1 MERFPDFARVTE
13 LAAIAAAKWKGR
25 GEAKL
30 ADKAAVDV
38 MRLALNELDFRGEV
52 VVGEGGK
59 DQSYELY
66 IGERFGRGNGPVLDI
81 AVDPLECTSSVAYGR
96 PNALTV
102 IAAAPQG
109 ALYRGIDSYM
119 EKIAVGPEA
128 AEVID
133 LDLPVAENLKRVAE
147 ALGKDI
153 SEITV
158 AVLDRPRHEKLIAE
172 IRQAGAR
179 IELFTDGD
187 VAMAIATCLKESPID
202 VMMGVGGSTEAVL
215 AAAALKCY
223 GGEMLCRW
231 QAKPEQLP
239 KLQELGIDI
248 QKKLKVADLVKSEEV
263 MFAATGVVS
272 GPLLDGVITEP
283 HKIITHTLIAS
294 AKNKNVS
301 YVRKEHLTG
310 QLHPHSHFIN
320 HMKQPMLYIL
330 PFDHRGSFMKM
341 FGFEEKTLTAE
352 QVEKLKSYKM
362 VIYEGMLEALKMGAP
377 KDKAAILVDEQ
388 FGSEIHKAARS
399 ADLARILT
407 TEKSGQDEFDFEY
420 GDKFGEH
427 IERLAPAYVKALVR
441 YNPAGDQVMNQRQTA
456 RLKKL
461 NDWCKTKGY
470 KFLFELLA
478 IPTKEQLAQCGNSKD
493 EYEKKMQ
500 AKVVAAGIAEL
511 QADGVEPDIWKLE
524 GLENPED
531 MRMVAKQA
539 RSNGR
544 TNVGIV
550 VLGRGESEEKV
561 LKWLKASAN
570 IEGVVG
576 FAVGR
581 TVFSAPLQKYHKG
594 EISREE
600 AIKEIAKNYKKF
612 VDLFEEVKKG
622 V

>member
-1 MERFPDFARVTE
+1 MEGFPDFSRATE
-13 LAAIAAAKWKGR
+13 LAAIAAAKWRGK

-30 ADKAAVDV
+30 ADKAAVDA
-38 MRLALNELDFRGEV
+38 MRQALNELDFRGEV
-52 VVGEGGK
+52 VVGEGDK

-66 IGERFGRGNGPVLDI
+66 IGERFGRGNNLLWDI

-109 ALYRGIDSYM
+109 TLYRGIDSYM

-128 AEVID
+128 ANVID
-133 LDLPVAENLKRVAE
+133 LDLPVAKNLQRVAV

-231 QAKPEQLP
+231 QAKPEQIP
-239 KLQELGIDI
+239 KLQELGIDVK
-248 QKKLKVADLVKSEEV
+248 QKLKVADLVKSEEV
-263 MFAATGVVS
+263 IFAATGVVS
-272 GPLLDGVITEP
+272 GPLLDGVVTEP
-283 HKIITHTLIAS
+283 HKIITHTLVAY
-294 AKNKNVS
+294 AKNKSVS
-301 YVRKEHLTG
+301 YIRKEHLTG
-310 QLHPHSHFIN
+310 QPHPHSHFIN
-320 HMKQPMLYIL
+320 NMKQPMLYIL
-330 PFDHRGSFMKM
+330 PFDHRGSFIKM
-341 FGFEEKTLTAE
+341 FGFEEKTLTPE
-352 QVEKLKSYKM
+352 QAAKLSDYKK

-377 KDKAAILVDEQ
+377 KDKAAILVDEK
-388 FGSEIHKAARS
+388 FGAEIHRAARA
-399 ADLARILT
+399 ADITRILT
-407 TEKSGQDEFDFEY
+407 TEKSGQDEFDFEH
-420 GDKFGEH
+420 GDDFGKY
-427 IERLAPAYVKALVR
+427 IEKLAPAYVKVLVR
-441 YNPAGDQVMNQRQTA
+441 YNPDGEQAMNQRQIA
-456 RLKKL
+456 RLKKI

-478 IPTKEQLAQCGNSKD
+478 IPTKKQMEECGGSKD
-493 EYEKKMQ
+493 EFEKKLQGKLML
-500 AKVVAAGIAEL
+500 ASIKEL
-511 QADGVEPDIWKLE
+511 QASGLEPDIWKLE
-524 GLENPED
+524 GLENPAD
-531 MRMVAKQA
+531 MKMVAEQA

-544 TNVGIV
+544 TGVGIV

-561 LKWLKASAN
+561 LKWLKAAAN
-570 IEGVVG
+570 VEGVVG

-600 AIKEIAKNYKKF
+600 AAREIAKNYKKF
-612 VDLFEEVKKG
+612 VDLFEEAKKS